1 MRNRIYVILSLLLIL
16 SSISACDLIEGN
28 GSNGDGPIQG
38 SGTVEAVKVI
48 VSSEIGGRVAEVM
61 VKESESV
68 DAGVSLFRLEDDL
81 LQAQRDQAL
90 AALNTARANLEVA
103 RRSLVSAQVALD
115 SANIQLD
122 LELNAARLAYQPQR
136 RAIWSQSQPDEFVLP
151 VWYFDKSDQ
160 MSAAEAEVQIAQEEL
175 DSERQS
181 YETVLQTLAG
191 DDLLEAEERL
201 AYAQTAYLLAQD
213 LLERAS
219 TDDNRE
225 LEDEAQAEFDFAE
238 SELEAA
244 QTAYQN
250 LLSDEEQQDML
261 DARARLALAEE
272 RHQAALDRYNQ
283 FLSGEDSLRI
293 KVAAAAVN
301 GAEANL
307 EQVRAQ
313 IRHAET
319 TVEQAQT
326 QLDLIDV
333 QIKMLT
339 ILAPVSGVVISR
351 QIQPGEIVQPGAS
364 ALTLGQLDDLSITV
378 YIPEDRYGQINLAM
392 PAAVAVDSFP
402 GETFLAEVVRIAD
415 QAEFTPRNVQTEEGR
430 RTTVFAV
437 ELSVQDPA
445 GKLKP
450 GMPADVTF
458 QE

>member
-1 MRNRIYVILSLLLIL
+1 MHNRIYVILTLLLLL
-16 SSISACDLIEGN
+16 SSISACDLIQGN
-28 GSNGDGPIQG
+28 GAAGDEPLQG

-48 VSSEIGGRVAEVM
+48 VSSEIGGRVIEIM
-61 VKESESV
+61 VNEGESV
-68 DAGVSLFRLEDDL
+68 EAGATLFRLEDDL

-90 AALNTARANLEVA
+90 AALNTARANLDVA

-115 SANIQLD
+115 SALIQHD

-136 RAIWSQSQPDEFVLP
+136 RADWSQSQPDEFDLP
-151 VWYFDKSDQ
+151 VWYFDKPEQ
-160 MSAAEAEVQIAQEEL
+160 MSAAETEVQIAQEEL
-175 DSERQS
+175 DNERQS
-181 YETVLQTLAG
+181 YEAILQSLAAE
-191 DDLLEAEERL
+191 DLLEAEERL
-201 AYAQTAYLLAQD
+201 AHAQTAYLLAQD
-213 LLERAS
+213 LLERS
-219 TDDNRE
+219 GTGDNRE
-225 LEDEAQAEFDFAE
+225 LEDEAQTELEFAE

-250 LLSDEEQQDML
+250 LLSEEEQQNIL

-272 RHQAALDRYNQ
+272 RYQTALDRYNQ

-293 KVAAAAVN
+293 QAAETAVRA
-301 GAEANL
+301 AEANL
-307 EQVRAQ
+307 EQVQAQ
-313 IRHAET
+313 IHQAET
-319 TVEQAQT
+319 AVEQAQA

-333 QIKMLT
+333 QIEKLT
-339 ILAPVSGVVISR
+339 ILAPVSGVITSR

-364 ALTLGQLDDLSITV
+364 ALVLGQLDDLSITV
-378 YIPEDRYGQINLAM
+378 YIPEDRYGQINLGM
-392 PAAVAVDSFP
+392 PAAVVVDSFP
-402 GETFLAEVVRIAD
+402 GEAFSAEVVRIAD
-415 QAEFTPRNVQTEEGR
+415 EAEFTPRNVQTEEGR